1 MQKTKYLVLSVG
13 MILLSFPISALD
25 HSGTISVDETWY
37 VGGSP
42 HHITGDLTVANG
54 ITLTIQAGCTVKF
67 NDNFQL
73 QIQGTLIADGTS
85 GSHITFT
92 SNQGTPAAGDWQY
105 IYFYGADAGCILD
118 YCDIS
123 YGGSTD
129 GNIRFYNSYGNVS
142 ITNCEIEHSGTAGF
156 YITNNSYPSISDCLI
171 QNNTNHGIYCP
182 SSSAYPYITDCS
194 ILNNGSYAIATYAN
208 NVKEITGTM
217 NITGNTYNS
226 IYVYSATVYS
236 GTWLYHNVPY
246 VIGGD
251 VTVNDS
257 NILTIN
263 PECEIR
269 FNGNYQLQVQGT
281 LIADG
286 TDSAHITFTSNLE
299 PQAQGDW
306 QYMYF
311 SNADAGCI
319 LDYCDISYGGS
330 TDGNIR
336 FYNSYGN
343 VSITNCEIEHSGT
356 AGFYITNNSYPTIS
370 DCLIQNNNTHGIY
383 CTTSSAYPYISD
395 CTMQANGSYAIHSY
409 TNSLKEITGTMTIS
423 GNTYDEILAYGATV
437 YTGTWLDH
445 DVPYVIVSDFSV
457 DDGDTLTISAGT
469 EIKFH
474 GNITTTV
481 YGAMVADG
489 TDSEHITF
497 TSNAGTPSPGDW
509 RYINFSSSEPGC
521 LLDYC
526 DFSYGG
532 SLDGN
537 IRLQNTDTFTISNCS
552 FTNSGTSGL
561 YIHDNSQ
568 PVIFNSTFSNNTYSG
583 IKSNS
588 SSAYPFISDCTI
600 QNNGNYAIRSFTNN
614 LKEITGTI
622 NISGNTHDAICAYG
636 ATVYTGTWLDHD
648 VPYVI
653 VSDFSVDDGDTL
665 TISPGTEIKFHGNIT
680 TTVYGALVADGT
692 DSEHITFTSNLEP
705 QTPGDWRYI
714 HFYATEPD
722 CLLDYC
728 DFSYG
733 GSSDGNIRL
742 QNTNTVTISNCSFTN
757 SGTAGLYIR
766 ENSQPVISNSS
777 FSDNITHGI
786 YVYSSNGYPYIS
798 DCTMQTNGSYAI
810 HSYTNSLKEITGTMT
825 ISGNT
830 YDEIL
835 AYGATVY
842 TGTWLDHNVPYI
854 IGGDF
859 SVDDGDTLTISAG
872 TEIEFNGNRTM
883 TVYGA
888 LVADGTDSEHI
899 TFTSNLEPQTPGDW
913 RYIHFYATEPDCL
926 LDYCDFSY
934 GGSSDGNIRLQNT
947 NTVTISNCSFTNSGT
962 AGLYIRENSQPV
974 ISNSSFSDNITHG
987 IYVYS
992 SNGYPY
998 ISDCTMQTNG
1008 SYAIHSY
1015 TNSLKEITGAMT
1027 ISGNTYDA
1035 IFAYGATVYTGT
1047 WLDHNVPYVI
1057 GGDFTVDDGDTL
1069 TISQGTEIK
1078 FSGNRIMTVS
1088 GALVADGTD
1097 SEHITFTSNAGTP
1110 SPGDWRYIN
1119 FSSSEP
1125 GCLLDYCDFSYGG
1138 YSDGIIR
1145 LQNTNTVT
1153 ISNCSST
1160 YSGTA
1165 GLYIYDNSQ
1174 PVISNSSFSNNTT
1187 YGIHSHHSSGY
1198 PYISDCTILNNG
1210 SYAIVTFGDNVK
1222 AITGTMVITGNTYN
1236 SIYVGAE
1243 TVYTGTWL
1251 NHNVPYDISGTF
1263 SIPDGNTLTIAA
1275 GDTLRFKGNYNITIN
1290 GTLTAIGTS
1299 DEHITIT
1306 RSPTY
1311 AGYWSFLYF
1320 YNPDDVCRLTYCDLS
1335 YGGNTE
1341 GMVYARGAGTNL
1353 ELDNCRIKY
1362 SNTNGISLRDGSHPS
1377 IINCLITNNTDYG
1390 INVAVGI
1397 NTPTFGS
1404 NSLEWNDIF
1413 NNGIYDLV
1421 NGSADLDA
1429 KYVFWGFT
1437 DYDDIEDR
1445 IFHEPDDP
1453 GRGFVDFDPWENAAH
1468 SELPANEHAGLID
1481 AGSPYEQRNWTYAN
1495 GSIHYVTGA
1504 VTVDNGT
1511 TVTIEDGVEVRCT
1524 EGTYI
1529 AVNGELVA
1537 DGTPDP
1543 ITFTRHGES
1552 VDWRGI
1558 WFNSSST
1565 GTLDNC
1571 TIEYVTYAD
1580 GYGIYTETTSPQITN
1595 CTVQNSNYGL
1605 YCDIY
1610 VPATLTNNNFQNNT
1624 TGIYVQDASSP
1635 NFSSTNTTQ
1644 NNDTGFH
1651 FLDCSSVNISN
1662 QNILNNTGT
1671 YGAIYMETCH
1681 EFDLGEGNTITG
1693 NSYPLTINIASYAS
1707 SGSAGPTSGNTNNA
1721 IQVYGGT
1728 TASNFY
1734 WYDFGIP
1741 YIVTADPTI
1750 DVGDLLE
1757 ISAGVDVRFENARK
1771 MDILGT
1777 LNANGVFGDL
1787 VIFTRNDSTDAWKG
1801 LIFDIN
1807 STGNFDYCRI
1817 EYATYGTGYGI
1828 YADSSAVNLDKCI
1841 LQYNNYGY
1849 YGNNDQP
1856 ALTYNTFS
1864 ENTYGIYFQNTANPN
1879 LNIGTENV
1887 ISDNSSCGIYYK
1899 DCSSLGTIE
1908 NFTLQNNEGNGAFLI
1923 SNSADFVIGTNTISG
1938 NNWPLSID
1946 CGSFPDIGSNIPTSG
1961 NTNNDIKVTSG
1972 TGTKTGTWHN
1982 FMDLNYII
1990 SGIPVLGT
1998 TGNLTIVEGDSLKFN
2013 SSYRFD
2019 IYGTFNAVGDE
2030 IVFSRNGTAEWRGLW
2045 CYSGSTVEIDSCTI
2059 EYAAYSSD
2067 GYGVYANSC
2076 TPTVSN
2082 ALIQNCDNGIR
2093 GNSGIPILSGNT
2105 IQNNTTGVYV
2115 TGTSNPTINS
2125 TNTIQDNSTG
2135 IFFDS
2140 CSNTRKYPTRQF

>member
-1 MQKTKYLVLSVG
+1 
-13 MILLSFPISALD
+13 
-25 HSGTISVDETWY
+25 
-37 VGGSP
+37 
-42 HHITGDLTVANG
+42 
-54 ITLTIQAGCTVKF
+54 
-67 NDNFQL
+67 
-73 QIQGTLIADGTS
+73 
-85 GSHITFT
+85 
-92 SNQGTPAAGDWQY
+92 
-105 IYFYGADAGCILD
+105 
-118 YCDIS
+118 
-123 YGGSTD
+123 
-129 GNIRFYNSYGNVS
+129 
-142 ITNCEIEHSGTAGF
+142 
-156 YITNNSYPSISDCLI
+156 
-171 QNNTNHGIYCP
+171 
-182 SSSAYPYITDCS
+182 
-194 ILNNGSYAIATYAN
+194 
-208 NVKEITGTM
+208 
-217 NITGNTYNS
+217 
-226 IYVYSATVYS
+226 
-236 GTWLYHNVPY
+236 
-246 VIGGD
+246 
-251 VTVNDS
+251 
-257 NILTIN
+257 
-263 PECEIR
+263 
-269 FNGNYQLQVQGT
+269 
-281 LIADG
+281 
-286 TDSAHITFTSNLE
+286 
-299 PQAQGDW
+299 
-306 QYMYF
+306 
-311 SNADAGCI
+311 
-319 LDYCDISYGGS
+319 
-330 TDGNIR
+330 
-336 FYNSYGN
+336 
-343 VSITNCEIEHSGT
+343 
-356 AGFYITNNSYPTIS
+356 
-370 DCLIQNNNTHGIY
+370 
-383 CTTSSAYPYISD
+383 
-395 CTMQANGSYAIHSY
+395 
-409 TNSLKEITGTMTIS
+409 
-423 GNTYDEILAYGATV
+423 
-437 YTGTWLDH
+437 
-445 DVPYVIVSDFSV
+445 
-457 DDGDTLTISAGT
+457 
-469 EIKFH
+469 
-474 GNITTTV
+474 
-481 YGAMVADG
+481 
-489 TDSEHITF
+489 
-497 TSNAGTPSPGDW
+497 
-509 RYINFSSSEPGC
+509 
-521 LLDYC
+521 
-526 DFSYGG
+526 
-532 SLDGN
+532 
-537 IRLQNTDTFTISNCS
+537 
-552 FTNSGTSGL
+552 
-561 YIHDNSQ
+561 
-568 PVIFNSTFSNNTYSG
+568 
-583 IKSNS
+583 
-588 SSAYPFISDCTI
+588 
-600 QNNGNYAIRSFTNN
+600 
-614 LKEITGTI
+614 
-622 NISGNTHDAICAYG
+622 
-636 ATVYTGTWLDHD
+636 
-648 VPYVI
+648 
-653 VSDFSVDDGDTL
+653 
-665 TISPGTEIKFHGNIT
+665 
-680 TTVYGALVADGT
+680 
-692 DSEHITFTSNLEP
+692 
-705 QTPGDWRYI
+705 
-714 HFYATEPD
+714 
-722 CLLDYC
+722 
-728 DFSYG
+728 
-733 GSSDGNIRL
+733 
-742 QNTNTVTISNCSFTN
+742 
-757 SGTAGLYIR
+757 
-766 ENSQPVISNSS
+766 
-777 FSDNITHGI
+777 
-786 YVYSSNGYPYIS
+786 
-798 DCTMQTNGSYAI
+798 
-810 HSYTNSLKEITGTMT
+810 
-825 ISGNT
+825 
-830 YDEIL
+830 
-835 AYGATVY
+835 
-842 TGTWLDHNVPYI
+842 
-854 IGGDF
+854 
-859 SVDDGDTLTISAG
+859 
-872 TEIEFNGNRTM
+872 
-883 TVYGA
+883 
-888 LVADGTDSEHI
+888 
-899 TFTSNLEPQTPGDW
+899 
-913 RYIHFYATEPDCL
+913 
-926 LDYCDFSY
+926 
-934 GGSSDGNIRLQNT
+934 
-947 NTVTISNCSFTNSGT
+947 
-962 AGLYIRENSQPV
+962 
-974 ISNSSFSDNITHG
+974 
-987 IYVYS
+987 
-992 SNGYPY
+992 
-998 ISDCTMQTNG
+998 MQTNG